1 MRKVLPLSA
10 IVLIVASV
18 SVVTTV
24 SAGDKK
30 VGAGEN
36 VIIRIKG
43 DATETSADDWLYIGS
58 GDDEKEI
65 SVKKKSKCSAYLG
78 IYMDELS
85 RKLKRKYEY
94 PREDGV
100 LIIEIVE
107 DSPAEEAGLEEDD
120 IIFLFDGK
128 EVESAKQLSSLV
140 KEKNPGDEVD
150 IVIYR
155 GGDEKKVKVVL
166 GEYPY
171 EVSIDVDDLEDYA
184 EEIGDFAGKIGRSIE
199 FLWQDP
205 FSTKSRLGMEL
216 SDLDGELAEY
226 FDVKGDEGVLI
237 LRIHEDSPAE
247 KAGVKAGDVI
257 VNFNGEKVSEVKDVI
272 DELGDL
278 EDETVELEVVRKGK
292 KRTLTVELEDREHVY
307 FIPRSKEKGIIIQPK
322 SFDSV
327 DRIELE
333 KELEELKKEL
343 KELKKRLK
351 EMEKE

>member
-1 MRKVLPLSA
+1 MLLLSA
-10 IVLIVASV
+10 IVLLVASV
-18 SVVTTV
+18 SAVTAV
-24 SAGDKK
+24 SAGENK
-30 VGAGEN
+30 VGTGEN

-43 DATETSADDWLYIGS
+43 DAAETEADDWLYIGS
-58 GDDEKEI
+58 GDDEKEV
-65 SVKKKSKCSAYLG
+65 SVKKESKCSAYLG

-85 RKLKRKYEY
+85 RKLKRKYDY

-100 LIIEIVE
+100 LVIEIVE
-107 DSPAEEAGLEEDD
+107 NSPAEEAGLEEDD
-120 IIFLFDGK
+120 IIYLFDGK

-150 IVIYR
+150 IVLYR
-155 GGDEKKVKVVL
+155 AGDEKKVKVVL

-184 EEIGDFAGKIGRSIE
+184 EEIGDFAGKLGRSIE
-199 FLWQDP
+199 FLWQDR
-205 FSTKSRLGMEL
+205 FSAKGRLGLEL
-216 SDLDGELAEY
+216 SDLDKELAEY
-226 FDVKGDEGVLI
+226 FDVKGGEGVLI
-237 LRIHEDSPAE
+237 LRVHEDSPAE

-257 VNFNGEKVSEVKDVI
+257 VNFNGEKVSEVEDII

-292 KRTLTVELEDREHVY
+292 EQTLTIELEGREHVY
-307 FIPRSKEKGIIIQPK
+307 IIPRSTEKRIVIPQKG
-322 SFDSV
+322 FESV